1 MHWIVATGGLMRV
14 WITGASSGIGLAVAR
29 HYAQLGH
36 EVIISARRADVLAT
50 LAPTLPAHALALDVT
65 DRTAVHEAISR
76 IETERGPID
85 LAILN
90 AGTYVVTPA
99 AEFTTD
105 VAANMMKVNYF
116 GFCHALEALMPVMRA
131 RGRGQI
137 AAMSS
142 LAGYVGL
149 PYAGPYAASKSAVMR
164 LCESLVSELARDGV
178 TLSVI
183 NPGFV
188 RTPLTDHNDFP
199 MPWIVEAADA
209 AHWIERGLAAG
220 RFEIRFPRRLAWTMR
235 LLSMLPYPLY
245 FAITRRMLRE
255 P

>member
-1 MHWIVATGGLMRV
+1 MRV
-14 WITGASSGIGLAVAR
+14 WITGASSGIGLAVAQ
-29 HYAQLGH
+29 HYAREGH
-36 EVIISARRADVLAT
+36 EVIISARRAET
-50 LAPTLPAHALALDVT
+50 LASAAVTLPAHPLPLDVT
-65 DRTAVHEAISR
+65 DRDAVHAAVRR

-99 AEFTTD
+99 AEFTTE
-105 VAANMMKVNYF
+105 VAARMMSVNYF
-116 GFCHALEALMPVMRA
+116 GLCHALEVLMPLMRA

-178 TLSVI
+178 QISVI

-188 RTPLTDHNDFP
+188 RTPLTDRNDFP
-199 MPWIVEAADA
+199 MPWIVEADDA
-209 AHWIERGLAAG
+209 ARWIARDLAAG
-220 RFEIRFPRRLAWTMR
+220 RFEVRFPRRLAWSMR
-235 LLSMLPYPLY
+235 LLSMLPERLY
-245 FAITRRMLRE
+245 FAITKRMLR
-255 P
+255 PA

>member
-1 MHWIVATGGLMRV
+1 MRV
-14 WITGASSGIGLAVAR
+14 WITGASSGIGLAVAQ
-29 HYAQLGH
+29 HYAHLGH
-36 EVIISARRADVLAT
+36 EVIISARRAEVLEA
-50 LAPTLPAHALALDVT
+50 LAPTLPAHALPLDVT
-65 DRTAVHEAISR
+65 DRAAVHDAIAR
-76 IETERGPID
+76 IESERGPID

-99 AEFTTD
+99 AEFTSD
-105 VAANMMKVNYF
+105 AATRMMTVNYF

-178 TLSVI
+178 YISVI

-209 AHWIERGLAAG
+209 AQWIERGLAAG
-220 RFEIRFPRRLAWTMR
+220 KFEIRFPRRLAWTMR
-235 LLSMLPYPLY
+235 LLSILPDRLF
-245 FAITRRMLRE
+245 FAITRRMLRN